1 MRTTSAP
8 SPISWA
14 ISTCRSTARP
24 SLWPWWSA
32 AWKNTSWR
40 KSPACITVKPKQI
53 VEIGPFKIEFIHVTH
68 SIVSAVAL
76 AITTPLGVIIHTGDF
91 KVDPTPTDN
100 ELFDLHTLADYGKRG
115 VLLLLSDSTNS
126 DRPGYTESERA
137 VRPRMEEIFNRAER
151 RVVVSCFSSSI
162 HRIQLVLDLAQECGR
177 RVAVI
182 GRSMVS
188 VTEIAHSLGLLD
200 IPDGIL
206 LRPQD
211 AMGVAADKV
220 TFLIS
225 GTQGEP
231 MSALSRVAVDN
242 HKHVSVEKGDTVVLS
257 SRIIPGNEKAIFRMI
272 DHMARRG
279 ADVLY
284 GSMNPPLHVSGHAS
298 VEEMKLV
305 LNLVR
310 PRYFMPIHGEFRQL
324 SKHARLAEH
333 LRFAGLE
340 ESFIMESGE
349 ILEID
354 HHGARKAGKVPVGH
368 VCIDSGSVDDVVQDM
383 VIRDRRHLSEDGI
396 VLPIIAINRNSGRM
410 ESLPEIVSRG
420 FNAGDGVGVHRE
432 SPPVRGQNSGRLESG
447 GEDRLGRHEG
457 KDPRGPEAL
466 HREGDVAAS
475 ADHAGDSGSIA
486 ARYLEDASGF
496 RGSAARL
503 IVPADEAGIA
513 AALRE
518 ASAAGVPV
526 TVAGGGTGVTG
537 GGVPLGGW
545 VLSVEKL
552 NRLEIHPG
560 FAIAGAGVPLRDL
573 QAAAQRTGQF
583 YPPDP
588 TENSAFLGGTISTNA
603 SGSRS
608 FRFGATRR
616 WVKCLRV
623 VLADGRRLDLRRGDA
638 LDFDPGTDSA
648 ARCHQEHRRLPLAAG
663 DGLA

>member
-1 MRTTSAP
+1 MTDQKLQVIPLGGLGEFGMNMTAIRYGNDLIVVDSGMMFPDAELLGVDLVMPDLAFLKENQEQVRALILTHGHEDHIGAVPYFLSDIDVPVYGTAFTLALVERRLEEYDLEREP
-8 SPISWA
+8 RFQPI
-14 ISTCRSTARP
+14 
-24 SLWPWWSA
+24 
-32 AWKNTSWR
+32 
-40 KSPACITVKPKQI
+40 KPKQT

-68 SIVSAVAL
+68 SIVSCVAL

-162 HRIQLVLDLAQECGR
+162 HRIQLVLDLAEEYGR

-182 GRSMVS
+182 GRSMVA
-188 VTEIAHSLGLLD
+188 VTEIAHSLGLLA

-211 AMGVAADKV
+211 AMDLAPDKV
-220 TFLIS
+220 AFLVS

-231 MSALSRVAVDN
+231 MSALARVAVDN
-242 HKHVSVEKGDTVVLS
+242 HKHVSVEQGDTVALS

-340 ESFIMESGE
+340 ESFVLESGDV
-349 ILEID
+349 LEID
-354 HHGARKAGKVPVGH
+354 HHGARKAARVQVGR
-368 VCIDSGSVDDVVQDM
+368 VCIDSGSVDDVVQEV

-396 VLPIIAINRNSGRM
+396 VLPIIAIDRHSGRI
-410 ESLPEIVSRG
+410 ENLPEIVSRG
-420 FNAGDGVGVHRE
+420 FAVA
-432 SPPVRGQNSGRLESG
+432 
-447 GEDRLGRHEG
+447 ED
-457 KDPRGPEAL
+457 GPEFLEKARQL
-466 HREGDVAAS
+466 VAKTLEGSNEEEKTDWGVMKEKIR
-475 ADHAGDSGSIA
+475 ADLKRFIVKET
-486 ARYLEDASGF
+486 ARRPLIMPVILE
-496 RGSAARL
+496 
-503 IVPADEAGIA
+503 V
-513 AALRE
+513 
-518 ASAAGVPV
+518 
-526 TVAGGGTGVTG
+526 
-537 GGVPLGGW
+537 
-545 VLSVEKL
+545 
-552 NRLEIHPG
+552 
-560 FAIAGAGVPLRDL
+560 
-573 QAAAQRTGQF
+573 
-583 YPPDP
+583 
-588 TENSAFLGGTISTNA
+588 
-603 SGSRS
+603 
-608 FRFGATRR
+608 
-616 WVKCLRV
+616 
-623 VLADGRRLDLRRGDA
+623 
-638 LDFDPGTDSA
+638 
-648 ARCHQEHRRLPLAAG
+648 
-663 DGLA
+663 